1 MKEPTP
7 EQLRVIYIACYWLTK
22 MYLPIYLVTL
32 DQRDDRIVMIAGEES
47 IIAINKRRELTYE
60 QP

>member
-7 EQLRVIYIACYWLTK
+7 EQFSATYIACYWLTK

>member
-1 MKEPTP
+1 MKQPTT
-7 EQLRVIYIACYWLTK
+7 EQFRIAYIACYWLTK

-32 DQRDDRIVMIAGEES
+32 DQRDNRIVIIAGVES
-47 IIAINKRRELTYE
+47 IIAINQLGELSYE